1 MHSVKLIALL
11 FAAFLHFST
20 GFLFAQNDSLPSA
33 DEDYETAI
41 VFPLETKTIVI
52 YGAYSAGQDL
62 PFSYTGILRERIDQQ
77 NYGQEPSFLLSTT
90 PSMTV
95 YSDAGS
101 YQGYSY
107 FRMRGIDQTR
117 INMSLNGV
125 PLNEPEDQ
133 GAYFSNYPDFLNSVN
148 SIQIQRG
155 VGTSKNGTAAYAGSM
170 QFYSSPIYD
179 SSYKEIGLGY
189 GSFNS
194 YRAYGEMNLSD
205 PGKKSLYLRASH
217 LHSDGFKDNSANTST
232 SGFYSGQ
239 WKKKAHLLKL
249 TGFVGQQKNQMAW
262 LGASQDSLDE
272 NPRFNANAPEEDD
285 RFTQSLT
292 MLNHRYWGSSIV
304 TKSGV
309 YYNYLDGN
317 YDFDFNNFLGLP
329 STSEMYNYAF
339 RSHFMGGFSNLTY
352 LAGNLHLTGGVHA
365 HTYNRRHLGSEASLG
380 ELYRNTGFR
389 QEASAFVKASYRMAN
404 DKLIFF
410 GDLQGRYSRFT
421 YDGSVPLE
429 PLDWSFFNPKFGLT
443 VHPRPN
449 MDVYYSIGRTGRE
462 PTRNDIFIG
471 SDDLFTDSLGNPVIG
486 GTSAEYVSDQELGFR
501 IRKKTWSASAN
512 LYYMDFRNE
521 IVLNGQF
528 GPNGLALT
536 QNVDQSYRAGLEIE
550 GQWKINKFLSL
561 SHGSAFNTSQI
572 TQDSVKFAPILT
584 PGVVLNQGLTFTW
597 NKFSLS
603 LDARYQGASWLDF
616 ANTEQLDGYFLLNA
630 RTSYQLGPVQLIFR
644 VNNLT
649 NAAYY
654 NNGYV
659 DFDLTPKYFLQAP
672 LNFRASAVWRF

>member
-1 MHSVKLIALL
+1 MHSVKFLAALIAVSV
-11 FAAFLHFST
+11 FAFSSH
-20 GFLFAQNDSLPSA
+20 LFAQNDSIPEPN
-33 DEDYETAI
+33 DIPVNPTE
-41 VFPLETKTIVI
+41 VKTVVI
-52 YGAYSAGQDL
+52 YGPYSAGQDY
-62 PFSYTGILRERIDQQ
+62 PFSYTDLRLEQIEEQ
-77 NYGQEPSFLLSTT
+77 NYGQEPSFLLSST
-90 PSMTV
+90 PSVTV

-133 GAYFSNYPDFLNSVN
+133 GAYFSNYPDFLNSIN

-170 QFYSSPIYD
+170 QFYGPSFYD
-179 SSYKEIGLGY
+179 STYKEIGLGY
-189 GSFNS
+189 GSYNS
-194 YRAYGEMNLSD
+194 YRAYGEMNLND
-205 PGKKSLYLRASH
+205 VGKKGIYLRASH
-217 LHSDGFKDNSANTST
+217 LHADGFKDNSENTST
-232 SGFYSGQ
+232 SGFYQGY
-239 WKKKAHLLKL
+239 WKKNNHHLSL
-249 TGFVGQQKNQMAW
+249 TGFAGTQKNQMAW
-262 LGASQDSLDE
+262 LGAPQDSLNE

-285 RFTQSLT
+285 RFSQSLT
-292 MLNHRYWGSSIV
+292 MLSHKYIGSRFITS
-304 TKSGV
+304 SAV
-309 YYNYLDGN
+309 YYNFLDGN

-329 STSEMYNYAF
+329 STNEMYNYAF
-339 RSHFMGGFSNLTY
+339 RSHFGGAFANVTY
-352 LAGNLHLTGGVHA
+352 YRGNLQLTTGLHA
-365 HTYNRRHLGSEASLG
+365 NTYRRRHLGSEASLG

-389 QEASAFVKASYRMAN
+389 QDASVFLKGNY
-404 DKLIFF
+404 KLFQNKIILF
-410 GDLQGRYSRFT
+410 GDLQGRYTRFA
-421 YDGSVPLE
+421 YEGSVPLA
-429 PLDWSFFNPKFGLT
+429 PLDWSFFNPKIGLT
-443 VHPRPN
+443 WHPRKH

-462 PTRNDIFIG
+462 PTRNDIFMG
-471 SDDLFTDSLGNPVIG
+471 SDDLYADSLGLPLLG

-501 IRKKTWSASAN
+501 IRKPRWSASAN

-550 GQWKINKFLSL
+550 AQWKINEYFSL

-572 TQDSVKFAPILT
+572 TQDEVSFSPILT
-584 PGVVLNQGLTFTW
+584 PGVVLNQGATFTW
-597 NKFSLS
+597 KKFSLS

-630 RTSYQLGPVQLIFR
+630 RTSYQLGPVQLILR

-672 LNFRASAVWRF
+672 TNFRASAVWRF